1 MTKGYT
7 IHPLFMI
14 MAVVGIGSGLYTL
27 YQRVPAVAPAVLF
40 CSLVGLTLRSWQLTR
55 EESRDSSPSGGVD
68 FAALRAKD
76 FRRYGP
82 WLKDNVRGH
91 DAVVDS
97 LTRRL
102 QQGLE
107 LAGPNRTL
115 GTFLLV
121 GPTGTGKTFLSEMV
135 ARALFPGSEPLILRM
150 NQYKHHDDVFTLLGP
165 PPGAAGYEIGGALT
179 RPVLENP
186 QRVILLDEIDK
197 CHPDIRDCLYNILDT
212 AQCREKSSGRAVHF
226 HACAFFAT
234 CNAGVESL
242 RQLEAAKPDAAAR
255 IGRARD
261 ALARAAAFEKS
272 FLARFDEIY
281 LLDEL
286 PLMNVAEVALL
297 QLAKHWKE
305 YGIEVTY
312 ASPEIL
318 VDAIR
323 RNSEFSEYGVRQLS
337 HLIQGMADPWIEA
350 AKKGGANKVRLDVD
364 QGTGKIN
371 VVLLT

>member
-1 MTKGYT
+1 M
-7 IHPLFMI
+7 HPLFML
-14 MAVVGIGSGLYTL
+14 MAVVGIGSGLYSL
-27 YQRVPAVAPAVLF
+27 YQRVPVVAPATLF
-40 CSLVGLTLRSWQLTR
+40 ISLVGLMVRTWQLTR
-55 EESRDSSPSGGVD
+55 EKSQDASPSGGID

-76 FRRYGP
+76 FRRYAP

-91 DAVVDS
+91 DPVIDS

-107 LAGPNRTL
+107 LAGANRTL

-121 GPTGTGKTFLSEMV
+121 GPTGTGKTFLAEMA
-135 ARALFPGSEPLILRM
+135 ARALYPGSEPLILRM
-150 NQYKHHDDVFTLLGP
+150 NQYKHSDDVFTLLGP
-165 PPGAAGYEIGGALT
+165 PPGSAGYEVGGALT

-212 AQCREKSSGRAVHF
+212 AQCREKSSGRPVHF

-234 CNAGVESL
+234 CNSGVESL
-242 RQLEAAKPDAAAR
+242 RQLELTKPDAATR

-261 ALARAAAFEKS
+261 ALARSGGFEKS
-272 FLARFDEIY
+272 FLARFDEIF
-281 LLDEL
+281 LMDEL
-286 PLMNVAEVALL
+286 PLMSVAEVACL

-350 AKKGGANKVRLDVD
+350 ARKGGASKVRLDVEP
-364 QGTGKIN
+364 GTGKIN
-371 VVLLT
+371 VVLQDAA